1 MEDGSAVKVVIKGT
15 GLEIIA
21 IAPMIRLGAREV
33 IKNWARW
40 TRSEME
46 GGADR
51 RQGRRI
57 GRTGIKRLSG
67 L

>member
-1 MEDGSAVKVVIKGT
+1 MEDGSVMKVTIKGT
-15 GLEIIA
+15 GLDIVA
-21 IAPMIRLGAREV
+21 VAPMVRLRAREV

-51 RQGRRI
+51 LGQKSRKDGD
-57 GRTGIKRLSG
+57 
-67 L
+67 

>member
-1 MEDGSAVKVVIKGT
+1 MEDGSAVKVMIEGT
-15 GLEIIA
+15 GLEIVA
-21 IAPMIRLGAREV
+21 VVPMVRLGAREV

-57 GRTGIKRLSG
+57 GRTGIKILSG